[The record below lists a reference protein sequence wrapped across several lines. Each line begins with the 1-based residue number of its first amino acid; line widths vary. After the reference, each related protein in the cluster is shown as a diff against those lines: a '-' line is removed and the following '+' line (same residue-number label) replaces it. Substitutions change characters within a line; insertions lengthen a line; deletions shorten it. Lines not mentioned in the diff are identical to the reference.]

1 MTKTYTTEEKIKI
14 ISEVEPP
21 LNKTVVQIAEETG
34 IKTTT
39 LYSWKRRYLKN
50 HSVSKIKERYNKE
63 QRFHFI
69 AESAP
74 LSEHELGEYCRKKG
88 IHPDELVKWKKE
100 FLSPETKSDS
110 LKDDLQA
117 ERQKRKELEKQLR
130 RKEKALAEAA
140 ALLVLEK
147 KLQAIWDDNEED

>member
-1 MTKTYTTEEKIKI
+1 MAKIYTTEEKIKI
-14 ISEVEPP
+14 ISETEAP
-21 LNKTVVQIAEETG
+21 LNKTVVQIAQVTG

-39 LYSWKRRYLKN
+39 LYTWKRKYINN
-50 HSVSKIKERYNKE
+50 HSNSKIKERYNKE

-69 AESAP
+69 VEAVS
-74 LSEHELGEYCRKKG
+74 LNEHELGEYCRKKG
-88 IHPDELVKWKKE
+88 IHPDELTKWKKE
-100 FLSPETKSDS
+100 FLSPETKSES

-117 ERQKRKELEKQLR
+117 ERKKSKKLEKQLR

-147 KLQAIWDDNEED
+147 KLQAIWEDNEED